1 MPQRMRVI
9 AAGTVL
15 MGEWRTRWSD
25 RDWSYWW
32 SVSTGTDRLVKDSLT
47 LMPCA
52 TLAWA
57 MRSNAS
63 DASPW
68 AGRAGIQYRQ
78 AVPSSECRKARTH
91 PASVVDRNK
100 DVR

>member
-9 AAGTVL
+9 AAGTVR
-15 MGEWRTRWSD
+15 MGEWRTSWSD
-25 RDWSYWW
+25 RDWSYWS
-32 SVSTGTDRLVKDSLT
+32 SVSTETDRLVKDSLM
-47 LMPCA
+47 LMPYA
-52 TLAWA
+52 MLAWA

-63 DASPW
+63 DASRW

-78 AVPSSECRKARTH
+78 AVPSSECRKGHTH

-100 DVR
+100 GVR